1 MGEFPVGNYWT
12 MQSNNGTLTLQNM
25 PSATHSG
32 YDVRLNARNMGGTE
46 VDGTITFSG
55 SIAVYY
61 NGTEQKIVIGRD
73 GLMVYHSHS
82 SYVELRKN
90 DSGQPLNVSGIQ
102 VGAGWGFGVLW
113 MGYIGENAIMGLST
127 GPLRTKG
134 SGTVTKSGSDYT
146 ISFPGG
152 SSTVGTD
159 YVVFCQSEKPSDDG
173 RYVTVYGKT
182 SSAFHVASRWSD
194 NQRDASFAFM
204 VVSMRG
210 WY

>member
-1 MGEFPVGNYWT
+1 

-90 DSGQPLNVSGIQ
+90 DSGQPLNVSGINLLI
-102 VGAGWGFGVLW
+102 VCLVL
-113 MGYIGENAIMGLST
+113 
-127 GPLRTKG
+127 
-134 SGTVTKSGSDYT
+134 
-146 ISFPGG
+146 
-152 SSTVGTD
+152 
-159 YVVFCQSEKPSDDG
+159 
-173 RYVTVYGKT
+173 
-182 SSAFHVASRWSD
+182 
-194 NQRDASFAFM
+194 
-204 VVSMRG
+204 
-210 WY
+210 